1 MSRAHGLALACLT
14 GLAVVAA
21 TAIAAQATAPPV
33 GPLPAGPRSTI
44 QTVSGERIAVALPQG
59 SKGKVWRIA
68 RAFNGSVVQEL
79 SEANVGTSVV
89 VIFRAVG
96 KGTTTLSFGLTLGE
110 RAKAY
115 AARTFVVTVH

>member
-1 MSRAHGLALACLT
+1 MSRAERLALACLT
-14 GLAVVAA
+14 TVA
-21 TAIAAQATAPPV
+21 AIAAAAVAAQASAPPV
-33 GPLPAGPRSTI
+33 GPLPVGPRTSI
-44 QTVSGERIAVALPQG
+44 QTVAGERVAVALPRG

-68 RAFNGSVVQEL
+68 RAFNGSVVQEI

-96 KGTTTLSFGLTLGE
+96 KGTTTVSFGLTLGE

-115 AARTFVVTVH
+115 AARTFVITVR